1 MIVEAT
7 MSETLN
13 QPTGDKPSIL
23 RRFRN
28 YLRRVLWGLPGDS
41 SISDVRDLA
50 MDWARMVSYDFQ
62 ALGLDTDRPIQL
74 VQNADTTS
82 LSMWQLGR
90 RIVEGVR
97 LPDLSKPPIQFLFD
111 AIMLERVVLHF
122 LPAELLKYR
131 ADSIKRRFQ
140 LTVGKELFDI
150 YFPPMAPERAVTT
163 EELRAELDFM
173 MSETMQIYLV
183 TPLRPQSRGRLLW
196 FCLRPFMVISV
207 FMLIASACITI
218 HDSELDQ
225 FATLP
230 LIPVFGAMGAMLSL
244 QQRIENLPNKGDTV
258 RNVLAMESGRETTWI
273 TSIAGAIFAVI
284 LNLIFAAGMIEGNLF
299 PNFNYLDGQGIISPG
314 SGPLSDISKMLIW
327 AFVAGFAER
336 IVPDTITRLT
346 KVLQT
351 NEFGAERRTSISRL
365 EGDEASGKP
374 GIGNSALF
382 PEMTVQMSESDH
394 EDDQET
400 EKERSG
406 EQIQTSTNRGEGP
419 SANVSRPID
428 IKPIEVPKTGS
439 TPGIQPP
446 PPSKPN

>member
-1 MIVEAT
+1 
-7 MSETLN
+7 MSDILKLPAAE
-13 QPTGDKPSIL
+13 KPPVL
-23 RRFRN
+23 KRFRD

-50 MDWARMVSYDFQ
+50 MDWARMISYDFQ
-62 ALGLDTDRPIQL
+62 ALGLDTDRPVQL
-74 VQNADTTS
+74 AQNVDTNS

-90 RIVEGVR
+90 RIVDDVR
-97 LPDLSKPPIQFLFD
+97 VPDLSKPPIQYLFD

-122 LPAELLKYR
+122 LPADLLRYR

-150 YFPPMAPERAVTT
+150 YFPPTAPERALTT

-207 FMLIASACITI
+207 FMLIASACIAI

-244 QQRIENLPNKGDTV
+244 QQRIENMPSKGDTV

-299 PNFNYLDGQGIISPG
+299 PSFNYLDGQGIISPG

-351 NEFGAERRTSISRL
+351 NEFGSERRTSFSRL
-365 EGDEASGKP
+365 EGDDSSGKP
-374 GIGNSALF
+374 GVGNSALF
-382 PEMTVQMSESDH
+382 PEMTVQVSSDSSDH
-394 EDDQET
+394 EDDLDA
-400 EKERSG
+400 EKERSAKPH
-406 EQIQTSTNRGEGP
+406 ESTLGQQVPPGKTMNTITTPEMPKPG
-419 SANVSRPID
+419 SAL
-428 IKPIEVPKTGS
+428 
-439 TPGIQPP
+439 GIQPP
-446 PPSKPN
+446 PTSKPN